1 MVTFT
6 TLMKNFLRTF
16 SATQR
21 FWRNF
26 YPAKIFMYT
35 ILLQWI
41 DYRLSAVHGLF
52 LGPSAQQQQKNNQY
66 YRGHNIDRKATKK
79 TPGTEKSIEKYK
91 LAPRG
96 THKPLHH
103 KFAKNI
109 NRTHGYGGQH
119 LPPSI
124 PARRCLMGQLH
135 VPTAGIR
142 SCRPCSSR
150 QVSCMQMASNLFCS
164 GSRQPRLFLGTEY
177 SNATCLY
184 MYLPSFHS
192 PASHLWHGI
201 MVTTKKRNLMGQL
214 QGKLFSYYCYLFQT
228 AIHDW
233 GWNHMICMLEC
244 RCHWIGT
251 NIEKPLIL
259 IG

>member
-150 QVSCMQMASNLFCS
+150 QVSCMQMASNLFVA
-164 GSRQPRLFLGTEY
+164 GPG
-177 SNATCLY
+177 
-184 MYLPSFHS
+184 S
-192 PASHLWHGI
+192 PASFLELSTA
-201 MVTTKKRNLMGQL
+201 MQPAYTCT
-214 QGKLFSYYCYLFQT
+214 YLAF
-228 AIHDW
+228 IHQPATY
-233 GWNHMICMLEC
+233 GMA
-244 RCHWIGT
+244 
-251 NIEKPLIL
+251 
-259 IG
+259 